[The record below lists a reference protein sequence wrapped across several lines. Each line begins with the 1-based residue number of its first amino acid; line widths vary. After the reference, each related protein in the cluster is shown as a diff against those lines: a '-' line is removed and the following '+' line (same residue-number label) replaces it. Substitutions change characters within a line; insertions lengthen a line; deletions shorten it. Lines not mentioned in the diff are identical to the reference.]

1 MVNVLLQHLI
11 EMRGRSLFSDGVWLA
26 GLQGLAALGQLA
38 GVRVLTGILP
48 PAVFGEFSL
57 WLGAVALVAAGL
69 ANPTMQAM
77 LRYYPEY
84 ALQGNGGLVKAV
96 AREQL
101 VKLITWTLPAFLAGS
116 IAAMMFDWANMTIIG
131 LLIALVAVEIAR
143 MQNVALLNAARAHR
157 AYGIWAAA
165 EAWGRPILAWTL
177 VKLMGISSTMVLAGF
192 LLASL
197 CVWAVMRRFA
207 PHDRAVHIAST
218 EQSALVERFWKYS
231 LPLLPLGLLGWV
243 SGMADRY
250 MIGALLSPAD
260 VGLYVAIYGLA
271 NRPMLMFGGVVET
284 TIRPTYQNALVDG
297 DNPRAHNY
305 LRKWVLLI
313 VLGSIMAIAITWVGH
328 QWLAHM
334 LLGEQYRS
342 VSYLMPWIVGGY
354 ALLNLSHV
362 ANRVCYANE
371 ATRSILLIE
380 STGAVLA
387 VVLGFICIEWA
398 GLKGAAVAISLYY
411 GVQLIMSFRLARHWL
426 PARSQSA
433 IERI

>member
-1 MVNVLLQHLI
+1 MGNVLLRHKI
-11 EMRGRSLFSDGVWLA
+11 EMRGRSLLSDGAWLT
-26 GLQGLAALGQLA
+26 GLQGLAVLGQLA
-38 GVRVLTGILP
+38 GIRLLTEIVP

-57 WLGAVALVAAGL
+57 WLGIVALAAAGL

-84 ALQGNGGLVKAV
+84 ALQGNGGLVKTV

-101 VKLITWTLPAFLAGS
+101 TKLITWTLPAFLAGA
-116 IAAMMFDWANMTIIG
+116 IAALMFGWANMTVLG

-143 MQNVALLNAARAHR
+143 MQNTALLNAARAHR
-157 AYGIWAAA
+157 AYGIWVVA
-165 EAWGRPILAWTL
+165 EAWGRPFLAWTL
-177 VKLMGISSTMVLAGF
+177 VKLMGVSLTLVLAGF

-197 CVWAVMRRFA
+197 CVWAAMRRFV
-207 PHDRAVHIAST
+207 PHDRTVHIAIT
-218 EQSALVERFWKYS
+218 EQSALVDRFWKYS

-271 NRPMLMFGGVVET
+271 SRPMLMFGGIVET
-284 TIRPTYQNALVDG
+284 TIRPAYQSALVEG
-297 DNPRAHNY
+297 DNRRAHNY
-305 LRKWVLLI
+305 LRKWMLLI
-313 VLGSIMAIAITWVGH
+313 VLGSIMAIAFTWAGH
-328 QWLAHM
+328 PWLAHI
-334 LLGEQYRS
+334 LLGERYRS
-342 VSYLMPWIVGGY
+342 VSYLLPWIVGGY
-354 ALLNLSHV
+354 ALLILSHV

-380 STGAVLA
+380 STGALLA
-387 VVLGFICIEWA
+387 IVFGFICIEWA

-411 GVQLIMSFRLARHWL
+411 GVQLIMSFRLAWHWL
-426 PARSQSA
+426 PVTRLSA
-433 IERI
+433 IERL